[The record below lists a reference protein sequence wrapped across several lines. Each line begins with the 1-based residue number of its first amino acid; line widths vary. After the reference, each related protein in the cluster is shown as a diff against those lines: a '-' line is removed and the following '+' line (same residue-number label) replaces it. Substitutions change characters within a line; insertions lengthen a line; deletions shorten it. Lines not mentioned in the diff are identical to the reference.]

1 MQPFKTYLLP
11 LFVALAAC
19 GDPPEPATPEPTTP
33 EPATPEKP
41 LRVLSAEALAERQR
55 IASKALARP
64 GTVKASLVSTAEV
77 NTALDLPAGVVASA
91 SLTSPNPQASMVAPS
106 YGNILPRRGSS
117 LFIMSTGNIN
127 VANLPEP
134 GTDYPPAGAEGD
146 KVTYRVTLNVPD
158 NSNRVTFDFRFL
170 SAESPEYIGTQFN
183 DTFTARALDGLGTR
197 TVADASV
204 NSAQFFDVSSTRA
217 AGTGY
222 DTLFADDPSGVDYF
236 PATYPPE
243 IMLFPD
249 AGITDFRTV
258 NFEVMRGGQTT
269 IEFEISDLGD
279 GVLDSAVIIDNI
291 TFTSLEVVDPNP
303 NLIRTYTGA
312 VDEDPLRLTRP
323 SSDAIPPVQGVAADG
338 VTQVLVR
345 TKVSFAGSMTF
356 SLSGT
361 SPANGGLGAVGT
373 STRAASVTVP
383 TVLVGG
389 VHHAFALYTSPPDFN
404 TGGFEN
410 ARTRSVTLSGAYTP
424 ESGVGYTS
432 TVELSIL
439 RPPLVLVH
447 DVWSSCSAWQ
457 GTDGIATSELFNTTC
472 ANYSETSSASLNLK
486 ANDEALPDAIQ
497 AALTKMR
504 QDQNAVTQVD
514 VVAHGAGGLLTRKYI
529 DWANYRSSTNFMEG
543 DINRLISLN
552 TPHEGTRMATELVR
566 MRDILKAETSG
577 PWELVRDALAIPHKI
592 SLDVDGGSAIDDL
605 KVGSALIN
613 NLRQTD
619 VPTHFITGQGAQ
631 PLPRTSTLALL
642 PDGIRVL
649 YQQMETYHPD
659 SRGKTLQLRQK
670 LILGPDSTLFC
681 NDPHDIFA
689 GTAEQQGGTVTGSQA
704 ITPFTVALANRN
716 TEHFKVQI
724 NAGHRDRILQL
735 LNSPVGGP
743 LFVPSIPR
751 PSTVPTVNSCAGF
764 TALPPPRPAVEAVA
778 TAATGTVV
786 ITSPQPGT
794 VVSPGG
800 KLTVSVAGAVGFQ
813 PETVLI
819 MTEGAASI
827 LESGP
832 FTTTFK
838 IPAQALGSLTLVAFG
853 IDSQGRMVRSTSIP
867 LTVSSSAQL
876 SSIQLLNGDAFL
888 RGPGAKLKLVV
899 NGKYSDGVVRDI
911 SSPSRGTLYSVSN
924 TSIATITADGTLTGV
939 SKGMATVMVR
949 NGTVL
954 TSITVSVGD
963 QSPASCIP
971 IRLGEYNLFVL
982 EDYQEGN
989 EIQGK
994 LAAGRNI
1001 TLQNFSVG
1009 EKLPATDT
1017 ANALVAGGTLSLANG
1032 YVWGDARYGGKL
1044 AQDSNVFYPRGT
1056 VARATP
1062 INFTNQGSALK
1073 ALSAE
1078 LGALPS
1084 NGVATRES
1092 WGGVMLTGKD
1102 PKVNVFDVKASYFT
1116 GATLLSITAPANSLA
1131 VINIRGKAAT
1141 FTNFGHAFSG
1151 GIDEHGVLFNL
1162 PDATALTAFDY
1173 GFYGTVLA
1181 PNANVTFSG
1190 GSWVGGIYARS
1201 LKGNA
1206 VGQLSRLRDTDICD

>member
-11 LFVALAAC
+11 LFVALASC
-19 GDPPEPATPEPTTP
+19 GDPPEPT
-33 EPATPEKP
+33 TPEKP

-55 IASKALARP
+55 IAKKALAKP
-64 GTVKASLVSTAEV
+64 GTVKASIATIAEV
-77 NTALDLPAGVVASA
+77 NSALDLPVGVVASA
-91 SLTSPNPQASMVAPS
+91 SLTSPNPQGAMVAPS
-106 YGNILPRRGSS
+106 YGNILPRKGSS

-134 GTDYPPAGAEGD
+134 GTDYPPEGVEGD
-146 KVTYRVTLNVPD
+146 KVLYRVTLNVPAS
-158 NSNRVTFDFRFL
+158 SNRVTFDFRFL
-170 SAESPEYIGTQFN
+170 SAESPEYVGTQYN
-183 DTFTARALDGLGTR
+183 DTFTARVIDGLGTR
-197 TVADASV
+197 TVADSSV

-222 DTLFADDPSGVDYF
+222 DTLFSDDPSGVDFF

-258 NFEVMRGGQTT
+258 NFEVLRGGQVT

-279 GVLDSAVIIDNI
+279 GVLDSAVVIDNI
-291 TFTSLEVVDPNP
+291 TFSSMEVVNPNP
-303 NLIRTYTGA
+303 ALIHPYTGA
-312 VDEDPLRLTRP
+312 VVTDVTQLSAP
-323 SSDAIPPVQGVAADG
+323 SSAAIPPVQGVAADG

-345 TKVSFAGSMTF
+345 AKMPSAGSMTF

-373 STRAASVTVP
+373 TTRAASVTVP
-383 TVLVGG
+383 TVPVGG
-389 VHHAFALYTSPPDFN
+389 VHYAFALYTSPPDFN
-404 TGGFEN
+404 SGGFET
-410 ARTRSVTLSGAYTP
+410 ATSRLVTLSGIYTP
-424 ESGVGYTS
+424 ASGASYTS
-432 TVELSIL
+432 TVELSIV

-447 DVWSSCSAWQ
+447 DLWSSCAAWQ
-457 GTDGIATSELFNTTC
+457 ATDGLAASSLFQTTC
-472 ANYSETSSASLNLK
+472 ADYSATSSASLTLE
-486 ANDEALPDAIQ
+486 ANELAVPDAIYS
-497 AALTKMR
+497 ALTKMR
-504 QDQNAVTQVD
+504 QGQNAVTQVD
-514 VVAHGAGGLLTRKYI
+514 VVAHGAGGLLTRKYV
-529 DWANYRSSTNFMEG
+529 DSANYRSVATFKEG

-566 MRDILKAETSG
+566 MRDILKAEPSG
-577 PWELVRDALAIPHKI
+577 PWGLVRDALAIPHKI

-631 PLPRTSTLALL
+631 PLQRTATLGLL
-642 PDGIRVL
+642 PDGIKVL

-659 SRGKTLQLRQK
+659 SRGQSLQLRQK

-689 GTAEQQGGTVTGSQA
+689 GTAEQQGGAVTGSTA
-704 ITPFTVALANRN
+704 ITPFTVTLANRN

-743 LFVPSIPR
+743 LFAASIPR
-751 PSTVPTVNSCAGF
+751 PSTVPTVNGCAGF
-764 TALPPPRPAVEAVA
+764 TALPTPQRAREAIA

-800 KLTVSVAGAVGFQ
+800 TVTVSVAGAVGFQ

-819 MTEGAASI
+819 LTEGAASV

-832 FTTTFK
+832 FTTQFR
-838 IPAQALGSLTLVAFG
+838 IPAQALGALTLVAFG
-853 IDSQGRMVRSTSIP
+853 IDSQGRMVRSASLP

-876 SSIQLLNGDAFL
+876 SSIQILNGDAVL
-888 RGPGAKLKLVV
+888 RGPGAKLKLVA
-899 NGKYSDGVVRDI
+899 NGQYTDGVVRDI
-911 SSPSRGTLYSVSN
+911 SAPSRGTLYSVSN
-924 TSIATITADGTLTGV
+924 TSIATITPDGTLTGV
-939 SKGMATVMVR
+939 SKGLATVMIR

-954 TSITVSVGD
+954 TSITVTVGD
-963 QSPASCIP
+963 ESSASCIP

-982 EDYQEGN
+982 EDYQQGN
-989 EIQGK
+989 EVQGK

-1001 TLQNFSVG
+1001 SLLNFSVG
-1009 EKLPATDT
+1009 EKLPSTDT
-1017 ANALVAGGTLSLANG
+1017 ANVLVAGGTLSLSNG

-1044 AQDSNVFYPRGT
+1044 AQEPNVFYPRGN

-1062 INFTNQGSALK
+1062 INFTNQGSALR

-1078 LGALPS
+1078 LGARPA
-1084 NGVATRES
+1084 NGTATRES
-1092 WGGVMLTGKD
+1092 WGGVMLTGTDKQ
-1102 PKVNVFDVKASYFT
+1102 VNVFDVKASYFT
-1116 GATLLSITAPANSLA
+1116 GATLLSINAPANSLV
-1131 VINIRGKAAT
+1131 VINVRGTSAT

-1151 GIDEHGVLFNL
+1151 GIDEHGVLFNF
-1162 PDATALTAFDY
+1162 PDATSLTAYDY

-1181 PNANVTFSG
+1181 PNANVNFSG

>member
-1 MQPFKTYLLP
+1 MQPFKTFLLP

-19 GDPPEPATPEPTTP
+19 GDPPEPATP

-55 IASKALARP
+55 IARTALARP
-64 GTVKASLVSTAEV
+64 GAVKAALVSTTEV
-77 NTALDLPAGVVASA
+77 NSALDLPVGVVASA
-91 SLTSPNPQASMVAPS
+91 SLTSPNPQASMVAPN
-106 YGNILPRRGSS
+106 YGNILPRKGSS

-134 GTDYPPAGAEGD
+134 GTDYPPTGTEGD
-146 KVTYRVTLNVPD
+146 KVIYRVTLNVPAG
-158 NSNRVTFDFRFL
+158 SNRMAFDFRFL
-170 SAESPEYIGTQFN
+170 SAESPEYVGTQFN
-183 DTFTARALDGLGTR
+183 DTFTARVIDGLGTR
-197 TVADASV
+197 TVADSSV
-204 NSAQFFDVSSTRA
+204 NSATFFDVSSTRA

-258 NFEVMRGGQTT
+258 NFEVLRGTPVT

-279 GVLDSAVIIDNI
+279 GVLDSAVVIDNI
-291 TFTSLEVVDPNP
+291 TFASMEVVNPNP
-303 NLIRTYTGA
+303 TLIHPYTGA
-312 VDEDPLRLTRP
+312 VVADPLQLSAQ
-323 SSDAIPPVQGVAADG
+323 SSAAIPPVQGVAADG
-338 VTQVLVR
+338 VTQVLLR
-345 TKVSFAGSMTF
+345 SKVPSAGSMTF

-383 TVLVGG
+383 TVPVGG
-389 VHHAFALYTSPPDFN
+389 VHYAFALYTSPPDFN
-404 TGGFEN
+404 TGGFET
-410 ARTRSVTLSGAYTP
+410 AKTRAVTLSGTYTP
-424 ESGVGYTS
+424 ASGAGYTS

-447 DVWSSCSAWQ
+447 DLWSSCSAWQ
-457 GTDGIATSELFNTTC
+457 GTEGIATSDLFNTTC
-472 ANYSETSSASLNLK
+472 ADYSATNSASLTQADNEL
-486 ANDEALPDAIQ
+486 AVPNAIYEAMLE
-497 AALTKMR
+497 LR
-504 QDQNAVTQVD
+504 QGQVAVTQVD
-514 VVAHGAGGLLTRKYI
+514 VVAHGMGGLLTRRYI
-529 DWANYRSSTNFMEG
+529 DSANYRSVATFKEG

-566 MRDILKAETSG
+566 MRNDLMATSSATWG
-577 PWELVRDALAIPHKI
+577 VVQAALATQKI
-592 SLDVDGGSAIDDL
+592 VLDAPGGAAIDDL
-605 KVGSALIN
+605 QVGSALIN
-613 NLRQTD
+613 NIRQTD
-619 VPTHFITGQGAQ
+619 VPTHFIVGEGAQ
-631 PLPRTSTLALL
+631 PLPRTPTWGLL
-642 PDGIRVL
+642 PDGVKVL
-649 YQQMETYHPD
+649 YHQTETHHPR
-659 SRGKTLQLRQK
+659 SRSLPLPQRQK
-670 LILGPDSTLFC
+670 LILGPDSLLFC
-681 NDPHDIFA
+681 NDSHDVFV
-689 GTAEQQGGTVTGSQA
+689 GTAEQQGGTATGSTA
-704 ITPFTVALANRN
+704 ISRFTVDTANRN

-724 NAGHRDRILQL
+724 NAAHRDKIRQL

-743 LFVPSIPR
+743 AFVASIPR
-751 PSTVPTVNSCAGF
+751 PSTILPVNSCGEAGVLPAPERVRE
-764 TALPPPRPAVEAVA
+764 ALA
-778 TAATGTVV
+778 TAATGTLV

-800 KLTVSVAGAVGFQ
+800 TVTVSVAGAGGFQ

-819 MTEGAASI
+819 LSEGSASI

-832 FTTTFK
+832 FTTPFR
-838 IPAQALGSLTLVAFG
+838 IPAQALGTLELAAFG
-853 IDSQGRMVRSTSIP
+853 IDSQGRMVSSARIP
-867 LTVSSSAQL
+867 LTVSSSARL
-876 SSIQLLNGDAFL
+876 SSIQVLNGDATL
-888 RGPGAKLKLVV
+888 RGPGAKRKLVV
-899 NGKYSDGVVRDI
+899 DGRYTDGVTRDI
-911 SSPSRGTLYSVSN
+911 SSPARGTLYSVSN
-924 TSIATITADGTLTGV
+924 TNIATITADGTLTGV

-954 TSITVSVGD
+954 TSITVTVGD
-963 QSPASCIP
+963 ESSASCIP

-989 EIQGK
+989 EVQGK

-1001 TLQNFSVG
+1001 SLQNFSVG
-1009 EKLPATDT
+1009 EKLSATDT
-1017 ANALVAGGTLSLANG
+1017 ANALVAGGSLSLANG

-1044 AQDSNVFYPRGT
+1044 YQEPNVFYPRGT

-1084 NGVATRES
+1084 NGIATRES

-1131 VINIRGKAAT
+1131 VINVRGTSAS

-1151 GIDEHGVLFNL
+1151 GIDEHGILFNF
-1162 PDATALTAFDY
+1162 PDATSLTAFDY

-1181 PNANVTFSG
+1181 PNANVSFSG

-1206 VGQLSRLRDTDICD
+1206 VGQLSRLRDTDICN